1 MQYSNVKNAHIVP
14 ACYLRAWE
22 LDGKLTVR
30 VDGKC
35 LEMPAEKVGT
45 RSRAYRRQRP
55 NGDLINDVEGT
66 LSQIEGD
73 AAPLLATLSERWPV
87 SQEEKSQL
95 AVFFGFQI
103 VRGPRWLSWADAL
116 AEAYAAT
123 ESATD
128 GGTSTPPSTTRL
140 LAMLSGGTQMSALVG
155 TMHWSL
161 LEFRSPAVATSDHP
175 MVIWRQGVRSQRPM
189 ARPFD
194 LDDIACREIRVPVSP
209 RHAILMT
216 WCDEPDDEA
225 PRISC
230 ARQDAAALNAFTIA
244 QAERQ
249 WFHRPGREPPRAS
262 GSLLPLAPQVLR
274 GLSLNPR
281 QGLRRQ
287 AARTA
292 VDEMGKKPLRAG
304 KHGVSM
310 YWLSRRD
317 SASPLRANSTAVAP

>member
-1 MQYSNVKNAHIVP
+1 
-14 ACYLRAWE
+14 
-22 LDGKLTVR
+22 
-30 VDGKC
+30 
-35 LEMPAEKVGT
+35 MPAEKVGT
-45 RSRAYRRQRP
+45 RSRAYRRRRP
-55 NGDLINDVEGT
+55 NGDLINDVENT

-73 AAPLLATLSERWPV
+73 AAPLLAGLSDRWPL
-87 SQEEKSQL
+87 SQEQKCRL

-123 ESATD
+123 ESSTD
-128 GGTSTPPSTTRL
+128 GGTATPPSTTRL

-161 LEFRSPAVATSDHP
+161 LEFRTPVVATSDHP
-175 MVIWRQGVRSQRPM
+175 MVIWRWRVRSQRPT

-194 LDDIACREIRVPVSP
+194 LDDIACSEIRVPVSP
-209 RHAILMT
+209 QHAILMT

-225 PRISC
+225 PRVKC
-230 ARQDAAALNAFTIA
+230 PRQVSAALNAFTIA
-244 QAERQ
+244 QADRQ
-249 WFHRPGREPPRAS
+249 WFHRPGPEPPRAT
-262 GSLLPLAPQVLR
+262 GSLLPLAPQVLS
-274 GLSLNPR
+274 GLNLNPR

-287 AARTA
+287 AARAA

-317 SASPLRANSTAVAP
+317 SASPLAVNSTAVTR